1 MGKRVDLVDVAKG
14 ISILLVAFN
23 HSQLSS
29 LFQDAN
35 NAMGLFRMPL
45 FFFLS
50 GVFFSTVRSPRDF
63 FIHKTDALLKPYF
76 ATLIFLLLTTILIGR
91 EGVLREALGIFYGT
105 GFTIRW
111 RPMWF
116 LTHLWLVF
124 MACYILVRRFRL
136 DGTSVVFRFS
146 LVVGFILLGV
156 ITMNLFRGA
165 APTLF
170 DETPSWVGMPLSVDF
185 MFISMAFFLSGHFL
199 HRQVKAF
206 TPQFSLLLLMGCIY
220 FLVVFFSEARIDLN
234 TRVYQEPVLATLAAV
249 SGIYLVISG
258 AYYLSRYPGAKAFFK
273 TFGSASLFILIFHY
287 FLGRKMQ
294 WLLDQFLSPD
304 WLLLTAAV
312 SFVFSVTLPLLS
324 KIIIS
329 KNRFLSYFYF
339 PFKQPA
345 REAGQAAEPVPYNKI
360 P

>member
-23 HSQLSS
+23 HSQLSA

-50 GVFFSTVRSPRDF
+50 GVFFTTARSPRDF

-76 ATLIFLLLTTILIGR
+76 ATLLLLLLTTVLIGR
-91 EGVLREALGIFYGT
+91 EGVFREALGIFYGT

-124 MACYILVRRFRL
+124 MACYFLARSFRL
-136 DGTSVVFRFS
+136 DGTSALLRFS
-146 LVVGFILLGV
+146 LVIGFILLGV

-185 MFISMAFFLSGHFL
+185 MFISMGFFLSGHFL
-199 HRQVKAF
+199 NRQVKTF
-206 TPQFSLLLLMGCIY
+206 TPQFPLLLLTGCIY
-220 FLVVFFSEARIDLN
+220 FLVVFLSDARIDLN
-234 TRVYQEPVLATLAAV
+234 TRVYREPVLATLAAV

-273 TFGSASLFILIFHY
+273 IFGSASLFILIFHY
-287 FLGRKMQ
+287 ALGRKMQ
-294 WLLDQFLSPD
+294 WFLDQFLSPD

-312 SFVFSVTLPLLS
+312 SFVFSVTLPLLI
-324 KIIIS
+324 KVIVS

-339 PFKQPA
+339 PLRHPGHKAEQ
-345 REAGQAAEPVPYNKI
+345 AGEPVPYSKI

>member
-234 TRVYQEPVLATLAAV
+234 TRVYREPVLATLAAV

-345 REAGQAAEPVPYNKI
+345 REAGQAAEPVSYNKI